1 MINWHT
7 LGFGAA
13 FGLLDSISLP
23 LIKSVS
29 NGWSKAWMIIPVLL
43 YGASPFL
50 FLKAL
55 EKESLTIMNLAW
67 DLSSDLIVT
76 LIGLFVFAERLP
88 PTKLLGVLFSFIG
101 LFLMTYEGT
110 GWNDYLTRNYRA
122 LSGRLF
128 PMKNGSS

>member
-1 MINWHT
+1 MINWRT
-7 LGFGAA
+7 IGFGAT
-13 FGLLDSISLP
+13 FGTIDAIALP

-29 NGWSKAWMIIPVLL
+29 KGWSMWWMTVPVLL

-55 EKESLTIMNLAW
+55 EKETLTIMNMVW

-76 LIGLFVFAERLP
+76 AIGLFIFAETIS
-88 PTKLLGVLFSFIG
+88 PTKLLGVLFSFVG
-101 LFLMTYEGT
+101 LFLMTYEGD

-122 LSGRLF
+122 AVSNF
-128 PMKNGSS
+128 K